1 MPSSA
6 ARGFTLA
13 AAAVALAV
21 TAAGCASASSGT
33 HHAGVASQ
41 FGTFSTTPMP
51 SVTVSAQAV
60 SPTGLTS
67 ASPAIPT
74 SIASPPVTASVPATG
89 SAGPG
94 DFTSPTPC
102 PLPAPQ
108 QFVEGKSAVA
118 KGDSIVFSYVDAE
131 KLCGGPD
138 DGQYV
143 AKTSVVT
150 SATVDPAAVV
160 LVLPP
165 DGSTQPRQIPAAALP
180 AAMKANNQ
188 APFYAITYAPG
199 AGPIVRIEQ
208 YFHP

>member
-1 MPSSA
+1 MRNSA
-6 ARGFTLA
+6 ARHGVRAVAA
-13 AAAVALAV
+13 AAAVAVAG
-21 TAAGCASASSGT
+21 TAGGCASATSGT

-41 FGTFSTTPMP
+41 FGLSSTVPMP
-51 SVTVSAQAV
+51 SVSISAQAV
-60 SPTGLTS
+60 NPTAVS
-67 ASPAIPT
+67 SDVAPSVASPR
-74 SIASPPVTASVPATG
+74 VTASAPATA
-89 SAGPG
+89 SPGPG
-94 DFTSPTPC
+94 GLTSPTPC

-118 KGDSIVFSYVDAE
+118 KGGNIVFSYVSAQ

-143 AKTSVVT
+143 ATTSVVT

-165 DGSTQPRQIPAAALP
+165 DGSTQPLQIPAAALP

-188 APFYAITYAPG
+188 APFYAITYGPR

>member
-1 MPSSA
+1 MRISTVR
-6 ARGFTLA
+6 RGTLA
-13 AAAVALAV
+13 AAAVAFAV

-41 FGTFSTTPMP
+41 FGLASTALMP
-51 SVTVSAQAV
+51 SVAVSASVAGPTAV
-60 SPTGLTS
+60 TS
-67 ASPAIPT
+67 GAPGIPT
-74 SIASPPVTASVPATG
+74 SIASPPVTASLPAAG

-94 DFTSPTPC
+94 DLTSPTPC

-108 QFVEGKSAVA
+108 QFVEGKSAIS
-118 KGDSIVFSYVDAE
+118 KGGNIVFSYVDAE

-143 AKTSVVT
+143 ATTSVVT
-150 SATVDPAAVV
+150 SATVNPAAVV

-188 APFYAITYAPG
+188 APFYAITYGPG